1 MMMKIIMKI
10 AILFEKDIILKTQ
23 TSEQGKNKKVLLLG
37 KDHCILPRRYIEN
50 QHNSQRYNIVYS
62 SYSNESIT
70 NYGR

>member
-10 AILFEKDIILKTQ
+10 AILFEKVIILKTQ

-50 QHNSQRYNIVYS
+50 QHNSQR
-62 SYSNESIT
+62 
-70 NYGR
+70 